1 MFALLLQ
8 QRNAICRK
16 YSRTLLSTLLN
27 RNSHLLANKGVNT
40 DNVMGDGRS
49 WERLRKILLL
59 NLNRN
64 DTLQTQS
71 IIKVSQEMY

>member
-27 RNSHLLANKGVNT
+27 RNSHLLANKRVNSLK
-40 DNVMGDGRS
+40 NVMGDGRS
-49 WERLRKILLL
+49 WERLRKILL
-59 NLNRN
+59 NLNRT
-64 DTLQTQS
+64 DTIQTQS
-71 IIKVSQEMY
+71 IIKVSQEIY